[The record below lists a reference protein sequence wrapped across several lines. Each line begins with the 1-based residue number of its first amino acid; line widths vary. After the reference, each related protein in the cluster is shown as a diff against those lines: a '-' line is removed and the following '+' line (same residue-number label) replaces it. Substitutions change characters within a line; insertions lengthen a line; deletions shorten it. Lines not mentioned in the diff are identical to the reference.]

1 MVTSKLRRP
10 VLGSV
15 RFAKILGT
23 KGMGWLN
30 AFQFLVGSVMD
41 EAHASSLTKLTQFQ
55 AIQEDCKN
63 VKFARIYIDEIVA
76 RNEILVMLK
85 LQISVDKTLRLVEE
99 PIEIGD
105 YKGKSKILLEVLVK
119 DGYEGFLV
127 DGCFFSFGAVM
138 LLCVPLCGQSKL
150 LAVRYLVKVSWS
162 SKYNF
167 ELAWLWE
174 DYVIDKWLRLS
185 MVSSF
190 GVKGIGIA
198 LSIQWSHDLVE
209 GTPAP
214 LGLLWI
220 GGERHEDVKF
230 AIHGL
235 CIDDP
240 LVINARRR
248 ADSFVVFRSS
258 RELLVVEK
266 HRQSP
271 SLSASIQHL
280 NPCVMHHSRPQSLR
294 SLQPI
299 RYSASSYECGL
310 MGFSRF
316 EITLVEKEED
326 RMAKSS
332 GYTSGMSSDD
342 WFTSFIVFLSD
353 LSPLFL
359 AGYLRQKD
367 PLGILLQC
375 TS

>member
-1 MVTSKLRRP
+1 MIMGMDWLSKRKFMIVCHEKVVRVPLEGDEILRVHGERTLGAAKALMNAKLDKTKLSDISDLVPGVTPIAKSPYRLAPSEMQELSEQYQGLQDK

-174 DYVIDKWLRLS
+174 DYVIDNRVGLDRGH
-185 MVSSF
+185 VP
-190 GVKGIGIA
+190 A
-198 LSIQWSHDLVE
+198 LFDVIKWSHDL
-209 GTPAP
+209 GRGHACPS
-214 LGLLWI
+214 WI
-220 GGERHEDVKF
+220 VVDRGVFFYHSNQFETND
-230 AIHGL
+230 
-235 CIDDP
+235 
-240 LVINARRR
+240 ARR
-248 ADSFVVFRSS
+248 
-258 RELLVVEK
+258 
-266 HRQSP
+266 
-271 SLSASIQHL
+271 
-280 NPCVMHHSRPQSLR
+280 
-294 SLQPI
+294 
-299 RYSASSYECGL
+299 
-310 MGFSRF
+310 
-316 EITLVEKEED
+316 
-326 RMAKSS
+326 S
-332 GYTSGMSSDD
+332 G
-342 WFTSFIVFLSD
+342 
-353 LSPLFL
+353 
-359 AGYLRQKD
+359 
-367 PLGILLQC
+367 
-375 TS
+375 